1 MIARQAVDLI
11 NTIDPN
17 KEQLYLYL
25 PFQAVHGPI
34 EVRFHYENLPIQDIE
49 IFFFQYQKL
58 KILSKCFLYFSYFCS
73 SRGGSNEYQQFMF
86 WSKNKKNRYTP
97 VYPSLAI

>member
-49 IFFFQYQKL
+49 IFFFSVSKIENFIKMFLIFFLFLL
-58 KILSKCFLYFSYFCS
+58 KPMRF
-73 SRGGSNEYQQFMF
+73 
-86 WSKNKKNRYTP
+86 
-97 VYPSLAI
+97 